1 MNRIILH
8 SDMNNF
14 YASVECLYNPKLR
27 GKPLAVGGD
36 AEARHGIILAKNYE
50 AKRFGIQT
58 GEALWQ
64 AKQKCRELIIVPPH
78 YDRYIR
84 FSKTAR
90 EIYGEYTDQVES
102 FGLDECWLDVTGS
115 ERLFGTGKL
124 IADQIRARVKFEL
137 GITASVGVSFNKV
150 FAKLGSDMKK
160 PDATTVIPP
169 EGFREKVWPLPVNE
183 LLYVGRATHRKLNT
197 YGVKTIGDLA
207 KADVNF
213 LRLVFGKVGE
223 MLWAFANGLDHS
235 PVTNIGAKS
244 LIKSIGN
251 STTAPRDIITE
262 EEMKITLYVL
272 CESVSERLR
281 EQGFR
286 CRTVQLTLRDNELF
300 SFERQKKLEIPVCTT
315 KEIFDAAFTLY
326 LQNHTG
332 KPYRSVGVRAC
343 RLTYEEST
351 QLSLYPEQARLQKRE
366 ALEVA
371 VDKIRSRFG
380 HFSIRRGLMLAD
392 PQLSSLDPKADHI
405 IYPEGFLK

>member
-1 MNRIILH
+1 M
-8 SDMNNF
+8 
-14 YASVECLYNPKLR
+14 
-27 GKPLAVGGD
+27 
-36 AEARHGIILAKNYE
+36 
-50 AKRFGIQT
+50 
-58 GEALWQ
+58 
-64 AKQKCRELIIVPPH
+64 
-78 YDRYIR
+78 
-84 FSKTAR
+84 
-90 EIYGEYTDQVES
+90 
-102 FGLDECWLDVTGS
+102 
-115 ERLFGTGKL
+115 
-124 IADQIRARVKFEL
+124 
-137 GITASVGVSFNKV
+137 
-150 FAKLGSDMKK
+150 
-160 PDATTVIPP
+160 
-169 EGFREKVWPLPVNE
+169 
-183 LLYVGRATHRKLNT
+183 GRATHRKLNT

-366 ALEVA
+366 ALEAA

-380 HFSIRRGLMLAD
+380 HFSIRRGLMLTD